1 MVGFVILNNVVIVV
15 EVVIVFKFL
24 FFVWINMLNVVFV
37 WEKFV
42 VLVNVSK
49 FCCFVWVILLILIGI
64 SLWWV
69 LKMIKIY

>member
-1 MVGFVILNNVVIVV
+1 MILNNVVIVV
-15 EVVIVFKFL
+15 EAVIVFKFL

-37 WEKFV
+37 WEKFA